1 MIAARFTGNRI
12 RLTARPGP
20 HKGATMS
27 DQPLDGR
34 QSASQQARSSQPS
47 AKKNGKAIPF
57 KSIGVAVALVVG
69 LTLGYVLG
77 IIAPATHLGGSS
89 SSSQQLG
96 PVFNRVP
103 PDNLFSSTNLFQ
115 GVGGSPV
122 DPSKVLFPSLEKP
135 LGAAEEKEAQTGPP
149 EQAAASVPKAGT
161 EAPPLP
167 EGGVSQLPEASAR
180 GGPGPK
186 QVDTPVIVTRE
197 PGQAG
202 GEKEIQVQRRGKGTS
217 EQPPGSESPD
227 WDTAPGPGRKKSGKA
242 VAVRAPKESVPAAP
256 VQDKSQVSE
265 EANKREQFQLPGSL
279 LIKIHNYSGA
289 MTRWGL
295 MVILDDSVVMARKTK
310 PWTPSR
316 SQAAES
322 FVSKLTGNLTP
333 GSKMAVR
340 DFLCKQSDTSKKQK
354 ETACLSHMLFEWA
367 ESPFAGLKEKLALV
381 NPGGHNNPCAAAAY
395 SLKKDFSGV
404 GTLKPRVLLVTAG
417 TAKCAA
423 TDVVKAAVQHG
434 SKDKIGVDVVAFG
447 VGKKGQAGY
456 SNLVKKSGGLLLNVD
471 KPTDVDSA
479 LSRYGKLLKTR
490 TMEKI
495 EVRGERGVFNI
506 SPEEEFTL
514 PPGTYTVV
522 LPVVAGL
529 NPSKRIVPNVRIS
542 SEQTNVLD
550 VRIKKGKPVIGF
562 GKK

>member
-34 QSASQQARSSQPS
+34 QSASQQARPSQPS
-47 AKKNGKAIPF
+47 TKKNAKVIPF
-57 KSIGVAVALVVG
+57 KSIGVAVALVVA
-69 LTLGYVLG
+69 LALGYVLG
-77 IIAPATHLGGSS
+77 VMAPATHLGGVSS
-89 SSSQQLG
+89 SGQQLG
-96 PVFNRVP
+96 HAFNRVP
-103 PDNLFSSTNLFQ
+103 PENLFSSTNLFQ

-135 LGAAEEKEAQTGPP
+135 LGALEEKEPQTGPP
-149 EQAAASVPKAGT
+149 EQAAASVPKAET
-161 EAPPLP
+161 EQPPLP
-167 EGGVSQLPEASAR
+167 EGGVSQLSEARAR

-186 QVDTPVIVTRE
+186 QVETPVILTRE
-197 PGQAG
+197 PGQPG
-202 GEKEIQVQRRGKGTS
+202 GEKESTVQRGGKGAY

-227 WDTAPGPGRKKSGKA
+227 WDTAPGPRRKKAGKA
-242 VAVRAPKESVPAAP
+242 VALRTPKVSAPAAP
-256 VQDKSQVSE
+256 VQDKSQASE
-265 EANKREQFQLPGSL
+265 DANKGAQFQLPGSL
-279 LIKIHNYSGA
+279 LIKIHNYSGM
-289 MTRWGL
+289 MTRWSL
-295 MVILDDSVVMARKTK
+295 MVILDDSVVMARKAK

-316 SQAAES
+316 SQAAET
-322 FVSKLTGNLTP
+322 FVAKLAGHLTP

-340 DFLCKQSDTSKKQK
+340 DFLCKQSDANKKQK

-367 ESPFAGLKEKLALV
+367 ESPFTGLKEKLAGV
-381 NPGGHNNPCAAAAY
+381 NCGGHNNPCAAAAY
-395 SLKKDFSGV
+395 SLKKDFSGD
-404 GTLKPRVLLVTAG
+404 GTFKPRVLLVTAG
-417 TAKCAA
+417 TTKCAVK
-423 TDVVKAAVQHG
+423 DVVKAAEQHG
-434 SKDKIGVDVVAFG
+434 SKERIRVDVVAVG
-447 VGKKGQAGY
+447 MGKKGQAAY
-456 SNLVKKSGGLLLNVD
+456 SKLVKKSDGLLLNVD
-471 KPTDVDSA
+471 RPADVDSA
-479 LSRYGKLLKTR
+479 LSRYGRLLKTR
-490 TMEKI
+490 TVEKI
-495 EVRGERGVFNI
+495 EVRGERGVFNV

-529 NPSKRIVPNVRIS
+529 SPSKRIVPNVRIT

>member
-34 QSASQQARSSQPS
+34 KNASQQTRSSQPS
-47 AKKNGKAIPF
+47 AKKNGKAISF
-57 KSIGVAVALVVG
+57 KSIGVAVALLVG
-69 LTLGYVLG
+69 LALGYVLG
-77 IIAPATHLGGSS
+77 VMAPATHLGGSS
-89 SSSQQLG
+89 SSGQQLG

-115 GVGGSPV
+115 GVGGSPI

-135 LGAAEEKEAQTGPP
+135 EVGPEEREPQAGPA
-149 EQAAASVPKAGT
+149 EQAAALEPKSKT
-161 EAPPLP
+161 EAPSLS
-167 EGGVSQLPEASAR
+167 EGGASQMPEVGAR

-186 QVDTPVIVTRE
+186 QVQTPVIVTRE
-197 PGQAG
+197 PGQPG
-202 GEKEIQVQRRGKGTS
+202 GEKESTVQRRGKGTD
-217 EQPPGSESPD
+217 EQPPVSESPD
-227 WDTAPGPGRKKSGKA
+227 WDTVPGPGRKKAGRVVS
-242 VAVRAPKESVPAAP
+242 VRPPTESVPAAP
-256 VQDKSQVSE
+256 VQDKSQASE
-265 EANKREQFQLPGSL
+265 ESNKREQFQLPGSL
-279 LIKIHNYSGA
+279 VVKIHNYSGV
-289 MTRWGL
+289 MTQWGL
-295 MVILDDSVVMARKTK
+295 MVILDDSVVMARKAR

-322 FVSKLTGNLTP
+322 FVAKLAGHLTP

-340 DFLCKQSDTSKKQK
+340 DFLCKQSDAGKKQK
-354 ETACLSHMLFEWA
+354 ETACLSHLLFEWA
-367 ESPFAGLKEKLALV
+367 ESPFAGLREKLALV

-417 TAKCAA
+417 SAKCAA
-423 TDVVKAAVQHG
+423 KDVIKAAEQHG
-434 SKDKIGVDVVAFG
+434 SKDKVGVDVVAFG
-447 VGKKGQAGY
+447 MGKKGQAAY
-456 SNLVKKSGGLLLNVD
+456 SNLVKKSDGLLLNVD
-471 KPTDVDSA
+471 KPADVDSA

-490 TMEKI
+490 TVEKI
-495 EVRGERGVFNI
+495 EVRSERGVFSI
-506 SPEEEFTL
+506 RPEEEFTL

>member
-1 MIAARFTGNRI
+1 
-12 RLTARPGP
+12 
-20 HKGATMS
+20 MS

-57 KSIGVAVALVVG
+57 KPIGVVVALAVG
-69 LTLGYVLG
+69 LALGYVLG
-77 IIAPATHLGGSS
+77 VIAPATYLGGSS
-89 SSSQQLG
+89 RSGQQLG

-135 LGAAEEKEAQTGPP
+135 LGTPEEKESQTGTP
-149 EQAAASVPKAGT
+149 EQAAASVPKAGS
-161 EAPPLP
+161 EEPPLP
-167 EGGVSQLPEASAR
+167 EGGVSQLPEAGTR

-186 QVDTPVIVTRE
+186 QVDTPLNVTRE
-197 PGQAG
+197 PGQSG
-202 GEKEIQVQRRGKGTS
+202 GEKESTVHRRAKGTY
-217 EQPPGSESPD
+217 EQPTGLESPD
-227 WDTAPGPGRKKSGKA
+227 WDTAPGPGRKKAGKA
-242 VAVRAPKESVPAAP
+242 VAARTPNESVPAVP
-256 VQDKSQVSE
+256 VQDKSQASE
-265 EANKREQFQLPGSL
+265 AANKREQFQLPGSL
-279 LIKIHNYSGA
+279 LVKIHNYSGM
-289 MTRWGL
+289 MTRWSL
-295 MVILDDSVVMARKTK
+295 MVILDDSVVMARKAK

-322 FVSKLTGNLTP
+322 FVAKLAGHLTP

-340 DFLCKQSDTSKKQK
+340 DFLCKQSDAGKKQK
-354 ETACLSHMLFEWA
+354 ETACLSHMLFEWT

-381 NPGGHNNPCAAAAY
+381 HTAGHNNPCAAAAF

-404 GTLKPRVLLVTAG
+404 ETLKPRMLLVTAG

-423 TDVVKAAVQHG
+423 KDVVKAAEQHG
-434 SKDKIGVDVVAFG
+434 SKDRIGVDVVAFG
-447 VGKKGQAGY
+447 MGKKGQAGY
-456 SNLVKKSGGLLLNVD
+456 SNLVKKSDGLLLNVD
-471 KPTDVDSA
+471 KPADVDSA

-490 TMEKI
+490 TVEKI

-529 NPSKRIVPNVRIS
+529 NPSKRIVPNVRIT

>member
-1 MIAARFTGNRI
+1 
-12 RLTARPGP
+12 
-20 HKGATMS
+20 MS

-34 QSASQQARSSQPS
+34 QSASKQASSQPS
-47 AKKNGKAIPF
+47 TKKNAKVIPF
-57 KSIGVAVALVVG
+57 RPIGIAIGLAVG
-69 LTLGYVLG
+69 LALGYVLG
-77 IIAPATHLGGSS
+77 VIAPTTRLGGLSTS
-89 SSSQQLG
+89 GQQLG
-96 PVFNRVP
+96 PVFNQVP

-135 LGAAEEKEAQTGPP
+135 QGASAEAEKDSQTGPP
-149 EQAAASVPKAGT
+149 EQVAASVPKAGT

-167 EGGVSQLPEASAR
+167 EEGASRLPDASAR
-180 GGPGPK
+180 GGPAPK
-186 QVDTPVIVTRE
+186 QVETPVIVTRE
-197 PGQAG
+197 PVQAG
-202 GEKEIQVQRRGKGTS
+202 GEKESTAQGQVKGTS
-217 EQPPGSESPD
+217 EQPPASESSD
-227 WDTAPGPGRKKSGKA
+227 WDTAPGPGRKKAGKA
-242 VAVRAPKESVPAAP
+242 VAVRAPKESVPAAS
-256 VQDKSQVSE
+256 VQDTGQASE
-265 EANKREQFQLPGSL
+265 EANKRVQFQLPGSL
-279 LIKIHNYSGA
+279 LVKIHNYSGV

-322 FVSKLTGNLTP
+322 FVAKLAGNLTP

-340 DFLCKQSDTSKKQK
+340 DFLCKQSDANKKQK
-354 ETACLSHMLFEWA
+354 ETNCLSHMLFEWA
-367 ESPFAGLKEKLALV
+367 EAPFAGLKEKLALV
-381 NPGGHNNPCAAAAY
+381 NPSGHNNPCAAAAY

-423 TDVVKAAVQHG
+423 KDVVKAAVQHG
-434 SKDKIGVDVVAFG
+434 SKDRIGVDVVAFG
-447 VGKKGQAGY
+447 VGRKGQAGY
-456 SNLVKKSGGLLLNVD
+456 SKLVKKSGGLLLNVD
-471 KPTDVDSA
+471 KPADVDSA
-479 LSRYGKLLKTR
+479 LSKYGKLLKTR

-495 EVRGERGVFNI
+495 EVRGERGMFNI

-529 NPSKRIVPNVRIS
+529 NPSKRSVPNVRIS